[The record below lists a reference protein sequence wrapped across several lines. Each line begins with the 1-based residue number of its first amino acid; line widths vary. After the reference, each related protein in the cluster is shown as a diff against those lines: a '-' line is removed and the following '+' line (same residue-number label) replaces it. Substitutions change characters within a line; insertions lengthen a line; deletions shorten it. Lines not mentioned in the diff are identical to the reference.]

1 MHNYIM
7 RSSAEHKPIETET
20 YIINYPSMANLSF
33 SNLEFIHSLQR
44 YKPSIKVAFT
54 KRSMNMNILVIGANG
69 NAGRR
74 IVEKA
79 LKAGHQVTGVVRREG
94 AIEGIPTIVK
104 DALQLTKQELTQ
116 FDVVVNATSAFTP
129 DTYHLQ
135 TDLTLLLVKALAN
148 TNTRLIVVGGAGSL
162 FVDEDHTVQLYDT
175 PDFPAEF
182 LGLAKAQG
190 NAIDILRKFS
200 NVDWTFFSP
209 APIFDAEGAES
220 NDYVIGN
227 ETVILNKEGQP
238 YISYETYAQ
247 ILVDEINNHKFGR
260 QRFTAVQN

>member
-1 MHNYIM
+1 MFG
-7 RSSAEHKPIETET
+7 T
-20 YIINYPSMANLSF
+20 L
-33 SNLEFIHSLQR
+33 
-44 YKPSIKVAFT
+44 YKRRKH
-54 KRSMNMNILVIGANG
+54 MNILVIGANG

-129 DTYHLQ
+129 DTYHLPA
-135 TDLTLLLVKALAN
+135 DLTLLLVKALAN
-148 TNTRLIVVGGAGSL
+148 TNTRLIAIGGAGSL
-162 FVDEDHTVQLYDT
+162 YVDEDHTVQLNDT
-175 PDFPAEF
+175 PEFPKEF
-182 LGLAKAQG
+182 LARSKTHGKSD
-190 NAIDILRKFS
+190 DILRKFS
-200 NVDWTFFSP
+200 NVDWTMFTP
-209 APIFDAEGAES
+209 PPILDAEGPES
-220 NDYVIGN
+220 NDYVLGN
-227 ETVILNKEGQP
+227 ENVILNKEGKP
-238 YISYETYAQ
+238 YISYDTFAQ

>member
-1 MHNYIM
+1 M
-7 RSSAEHKPIETET
+7 RSSAEHKPIETE
-20 YIINYPSMANLSF
+20 IHINNYPSMANVQF
-33 SNLEFIHSLQR
+33 SNLEFTHLLQR
-44 YKPSIKVAFT
+44 YKPSSKVAFT

-129 DTYHLQ
+129 DTYYLQ

-162 FVDEDHTVQLYDT
+162 YVDEDHTVQLYDT
-175 PDFPAEF
+175 PDFPEEY

-209 APIFDAEGAES
+209 AADFDEKGVES
-220 NDYVIGN
+220 KDYVLGN
-227 ETVILNKEGQP
+227 ENFILNKDGNS

-247 ILVDEINNHKFGR
+247 ILVDEINNHKFSR

>member
-1 MHNYIM
+1 M
-7 RSSAEHKPIETET
+7 RSSAEHKPIETE
-20 YIINYPSMANLSF
+20 IHISNYVSMTNVQF
-33 SNLEFIHSLQR
+33 SNLEFTHLLQR
-44 YKPSIKVAFT
+44 YKPSSKVAFT

-79 LKAGHQVTGVVRREG
+79 LKAGHQVTGVVRREV

-129 DTYHLQ
+129 DAYHLQ

-162 FVDEDHTVQLYDT
+162 YVDEDHAVQLYDT
-175 PDFPAEF
+175 PDFPEEY

-209 APIFDAEGAES
+209 AADFDEKGVES
-220 NDYVIGN
+220 KDYILGN
-227 ETVILNKEGQP
+227 ENFILNKDGNS

-247 ILVDEINNHKFGR
+247 ILVDEISNHKFSR

>member
-1 MHNYIM
+1 MFG
-7 RSSAEHKPIETET
+7 T
-20 YIINYPSMANLSF
+20 L
-33 SNLEFIHSLQR
+33 
-44 YKPSIKVAFT
+44 YKRRKH
-54 KRSMNMNILVIGANG
+54 MNILVIGANG

-129 DTYHLQ
+129 DTYHLPA
-135 TDLTLLLVKALAN
+135 DLTLLLVKALAN
-148 TNTRLIVVGGAGSL
+148 TNTRLIAIGGAGSL
-162 FVDEDHTVQLYDT
+162 YVDEDHTVQLNDT
-175 PDFPAEF
+175 PEFPKEF
-182 LGLAKAQG
+182 LARSKTHGKSD
-190 NAIDILRKFS
+190 DILRKFS
-200 NVDWTFFSP
+200 NVDWTMFTP
-209 APIFDAEGAES
+209 PPILDAEGPES
-220 NDYVIGN
+220 NDYVLGN
-227 ETVILNKEGQP
+227 ENVILNKEGKP
-238 YISYETYAQ
+238 YISYATFAQ

>member
-1 MHNYIM
+1 M
-7 RSSAEHKPIETET
+7 RSSAEHKPIETE
-20 YIINYPSMANLSF
+20 IHINNYPSMASVQF
-33 SNLEFIHSLQR
+33 SNLEFTHLLQR
-44 YKPSIKVAFT
+44 YKPSSKVAFT

-129 DTYHLQ
+129 DAYHLQ

-162 FVDEDHTVQLYDT
+162 YVDEDHTVQLYDT
-175 PDFPAEF
+175 PDFPEEY

-209 APIFDAEGAES
+209 AADFDEKGVES
-220 NDYVIGN
+220 KDYVLGN
-227 ETVILNKEGQP
+227 ENFILNKDGNS

>member
-1 MHNYIM
+1 M

-129 DTYHLQ
+129 DAYHLQ
-135 TDLTLLLVKALAN
+135 TDLTLLLVKTLAN

-162 FVDEDHTVQLYDT
+162 YVDEDHTVQLYDT
-175 PDFPAEF
+175 PDFPEEY

-209 APIFDAEGAES
+209 APIFDAEGPES
-220 NDYVIGN
+220 NDYIIGN

-247 ILVDEINNHKFGR
+247 LLVDEINNHKFGR